1 MKRLAKFSVRTILL
15 ASIAG
20 SGSSGQA
27 QTKDGA
33 ILGGVAGAVIGGI
46 VGHQND
52 ETPEGAL
59 IGGAVGAIT
68 GGMIG
73 NYRQQQQRLRYYEQ
87 QRYSYTQPQGYH
99 YHPATPTHVYPH
111 TVYGQ
116 PVYSQPAYVS
126 TARPVPTRRAVSV
139 ADVIALSRSG
149 LSESVIANHIHHNGV
164 ASHPTTDDVLS
175 LHDAG
180 VSDFI
185 INELQHARLTAEIA
199 AAPQLS
205 GSAPVVVREEYVT
218 TPIDTPSRTSSAKQA
233 PSPPPARSNQL
244 QPIPTYRRNF

>member
-1 MKRLAKFSVRTILL
+1 L
-15 ASIAG
+15 
-20 SGSSGQA
+20 GQA

-87 QRYSYTQPQGYH
+87 QRYSYPQPHGYH
-99 YHPATPTHVYPH
+99 YPATPTYVSPH

-126 TARPVPTRRAVSV
+126 AARPAPTRRPVSI

-164 ASHPTTDDVLS
+164 ASNPTTVDVLS

-185 INELQHARLTAEIA
+185 INELQHARLTSELA
-199 AAPQLS
+199 ASVQAS
-205 GSAPVVVREEYVT
+205 GPAPVVVREEYVT
-218 TPIDTPSRTSSAKQA
+218 TPIDTPPRA
-233 PSPPPARSNQL
+233 PSTMRSPATSPARSNQL
-244 QPIPTYRRNF
+244 QPVPTYRRNF